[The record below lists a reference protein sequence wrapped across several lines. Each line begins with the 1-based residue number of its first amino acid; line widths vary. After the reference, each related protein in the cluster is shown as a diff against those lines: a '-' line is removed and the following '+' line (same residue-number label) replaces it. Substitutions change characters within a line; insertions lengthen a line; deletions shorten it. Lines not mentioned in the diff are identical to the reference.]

1 MYTSREFNEFCASK
15 GIKHETTTPY
25 SLQQNVLV
33 ERKNRTSVEV
43 IKFVVISFRFHKI
56 RGGETLVKYTLY
68 TKLNTC
74 KSKN

>member
-33 ERKNRTSVEV
+33 ERKNRTLVEV

-56 RGGETLVKYTLY
+56 
-68 TKLNTC
+68 
-74 KSKN
+74 